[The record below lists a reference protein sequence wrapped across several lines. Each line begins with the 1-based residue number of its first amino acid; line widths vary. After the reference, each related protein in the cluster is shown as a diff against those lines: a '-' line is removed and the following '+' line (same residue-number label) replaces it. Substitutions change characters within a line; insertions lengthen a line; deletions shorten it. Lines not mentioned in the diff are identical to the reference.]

1 MKEKDKQKNNK
12 EELNSE
18 KETSEKNNKKE
29 IQEQNKILKN
39 FFIFIGALLFVVIII
54 ALSFNIARHFEY
66 NNMEFE
72 IVKEGQIT
80 FYHTTIPLYSNN
92 QKIVDYNIYIRND
105 PRNLEKEIPFNGN
118 FIYRK
123 NLVINSSGNFNCNGD
138 GVIST
143 VNMINL
149 LNRLGIKVVK
159 DANAT
164 CDEQNRYIYLN
175 LRSTNTSS
183 IEQVNGKTC
192 YNMNIN
198 NCEILKTSERFM
210 LEVLKGVKID

>member
-1 MKEKDKQKNNK
+1 MV
-12 EELNSE
+12 
-18 KETSEKNNKKE
+18 EKNLDKEDNKKDSE
-29 IQEQNKILKN
+29 EKKEVKQIKEQNKILKN
-39 FFIFIGALLFVVIII
+39 FFIFVAALLFFVIMI
-54 ALSFNIARHFEY
+54 AFSFNIARHFEY
-66 NNMEFE
+66 NDMKFE
-72 IVKEGQIT
+72 IVKQGEIT

-92 QKIVDYNIYIRND
+92 QKIADYNIYIRND
-105 PRNLEKEIPFNGN
+105 PRDLKKEIPFNGE

-123 NLVINSSGNFNCNGD
+123 NLVINSSENFNCDGD

-159 DANAT
+159 DINAS

-175 LRSTNTSS
+175 LQQSNTSS
-183 IEQVNGKTC
+183 IEQINGKTC

-210 LEVLKGVKID
+210 LEVLKGVKKD